1 MKILRPYFSIAL
13 STFALIALLHTH
25 GSAMPTASSTAP
37 LNLVYVLDLSDRLL
51 ANDGKQAETDIKAIL
66 AGFDLVYE
74 RARKDLFVKAA
85 HKFKVVAVPQKD
97 ADPELEAVLAKC
109 EVDLA
114 QIPVKTRRVELER
127 FKNQLEQNL
136 REVYALAH
144 RGHKS
149 SDYPGADVWKFFND
163 RISYQLH
170 DGHDNQLVVLT
181 DGYFDYEPGAA
192 TLRKGDRSTCTMPYM
207 RRFRGNANWKSLAVA
222 ANCGLLPISLPKI
235 DFDVLVFGLHPKHSA
250 VNEEQLLMHFWNDWA
265 DQSGFNIRFAPNS
278 SAPSN
283 LNYLKR
289 CCDVASR

>member
-1 MKILRPYFSIAL
+1 MKNLRPYFSIVL
-13 STFALIALLHTH
+13 STIAMIALLHSH
-25 GSAMPTASSTAP
+25 GSAMPNGNPAAP

-66 AGFDLVYE
+66 AGFDLIYE

-85 HKFKVVAVPQKD
+85 HKFKVVAVPQIG
-97 ADPELEAVLAKC
+97 ADPKLDEILANC
-109 EVDLA
+109 EIDLA
-114 QIPVKTRRVELER
+114 QIPVKVRRAELDR
-127 FKNQLEQNL
+127 FKSQLEKSL
-136 REVYALAH
+136 REGYTLAH
-144 RGHKS
+144 RGQKS

-170 DGHDNQLVVLT
+170 DGHDNQVVVLT

-192 TLRKGDRSTCTMPYM
+192 TLRQGERSTSTMPYM

-222 ANCGLLPISLPKI
+222 ANCGLIPLSLPKI
-235 DFDVLVFGLHPKHSA
+235 DFDVLVFGLHPKHAA

-283 LNYLKR
+283 LTYLKR